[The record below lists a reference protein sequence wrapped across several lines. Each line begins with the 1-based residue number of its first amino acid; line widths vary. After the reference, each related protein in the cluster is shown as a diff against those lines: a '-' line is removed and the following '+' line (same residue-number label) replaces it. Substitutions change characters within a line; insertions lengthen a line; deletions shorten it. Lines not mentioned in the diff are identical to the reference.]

1 MGPTLTHIALHVPD
15 LDACI
20 TFYTDFCGLRVI
32 HERPGKGSRIVW
44 MAEPGREREFV
55 MVMMPGGTERN
66 LAADDYGH
74 LGFALPSRDAVDAI
88 AKRAQQAGCL
98 IWPPRENPFPVG
110 YYCGLRDP
118 AGNYVEFSYG
128 QPLGP
133 GARALGDDQEDMT
146 PS

>member
-15 LDACI
+15 LDTCI

-74 LGFALPSRDAVDAI
+74 LGFALPSCDAVDAI
-88 AKRAQQAGCL
+88 AQRAQQAGCL